1 MTSKHVLTTVSV
13 ITFQLSRIDSMRSRG
28 KPLPLVVVVVF
39 AIVSAVVGGGVGIVD
54 EVSDDDDNNDADV
67 G

>member
-13 ITFQLSRIDSMRSRG
+13 ITFQLRRIDSIRSRG
-28 KPLPLVVVVVF
+28 KPPPFVVVVF
-39 AIVSAVVGGGVGIVD
+39 AIVVVGIVD
-54 EVSDDDDNNDADV
+54 DVSDNNDDV

>member
-13 ITFQLSRIDSMRSRG
+13 ITFQLSRIDSIRSRG
-28 KPLPLVVVVVF
+28 KPLPLVVVF
-39 AIVSAVVGGGVGIVD
+39 AIVVVVVVGGVGIVD
-54 EVSDDDDNNDADV
+54 DVSDDKDNDV